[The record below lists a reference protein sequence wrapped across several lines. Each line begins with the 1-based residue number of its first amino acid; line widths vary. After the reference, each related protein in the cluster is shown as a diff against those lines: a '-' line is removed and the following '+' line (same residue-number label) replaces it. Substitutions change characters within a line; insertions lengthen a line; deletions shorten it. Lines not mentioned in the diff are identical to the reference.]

1 MTAQNKETYLESMN
15 EEYKQKH
22 YPEGSVFKA
31 HKKAMKGVNA
41 GLGLFFMGA
50 FLAGSIAG
58 LVWSINRTLEIIRDK
73 EENMLGVGIGIS
85 VFFLFHRI
93 EQCRR
98 RQPVR
103 FLRRRLIRL
112 IRHFCSSCGHRG
124 FHLSLR

>member
-1 MTAQNKETYLESMN
+1 MTETFLHSITEMPLLQKRRKQYMTAQNKETYLESMN

-73 EENMLGVGIGIS
+73 EENMLGGMV
-85 VFFLFHRI
+85 HHQ
-93 EQCRR
+93 ENW
-98 RQPVR
+98 
-103 FLRRRLIRL
+103 
-112 IRHFCSSCGHRG
+112 G
-124 FHLSLR
+124 FREK